1 MDKRALPAFPGPPG
15 EEGASLC
22 LEEASPPRELAEAG
36 GQAPAEVRESGRVTV
51 GLHMALS
58 RSLPCAL
65 QEGLLPCS
73 PDISPTIRRGMG
85 CPAGVGADGA
95 LPVGRTRTAVPLNTD
110 PADEEGPCLPS

>member
-65 QEGLLPCS
+65 QEGLLPRLPRHLS
-73 PDISPTIRRGMG
+73 YHQTRDGLPSRGRG
-85 CPAGVGADGA
+85 RWGPAG
-95 LPVGRTRTAVPLNTD
+95 
-110 PADEEGPCLPS
+110 GPNQDSGPPKH